1 MAAVNPTAAMS
12 RRKSVLDVGADDEKS
27 EVDDVLDDEG
37 ATNAADGVKIERMI
51 MIEDFIV
58 SMTC

>member
-1 MAAVNPTAAMS
+1 MNPTAAMS
-12 RRKSVLDVGADDEKS
+12 RRKSVLDVGADEEKS
-27 EVDDVLDDEG
+27 EVDDVLDGEG

>member
-1 MAAVNPTAAMS
+1 MS